1 MAYQGSLQ
9 LEKYLDEVLPS
20 AKLNIFNGLKK
31 GDKVEIKYDFQNL
44 DRAVADLKIRKGDWV
59 PFVVT
64 KVDSKKKIFLKPEGG
79 RSTYEYFWSLEH
91 KKFVMGGQV
100 EPLHDI
106 KKK

>member
-20 AKLNIFNGLKK
+20 AKLNIFNRLKK

-44 DRAVADLKIRKGDWV
+44 DWAVADLKIRKGDWV

-64 KVDSKKKIFLKPEGG
+64 KVDSKKKIFLKPDGTSS
-79 RSTYEYFWSLEH
+79 RVEYFWSLEY
-91 KKFVMGGQV
+91 KKFVIGGQV
-100 EPLHDI
+100 VPLHDI

>member
-1 MAYQGSLQ
+1 MSYQGSLQ

-44 DRAVADLKIRKGDWV
+44 DRAVAALKIRKGDWV

-64 KVDSKKKIFLKPEGG
+64 KVDSKKKIFLKPDGTSS
-79 RSTYEYFWSLEH
+79 RVEYFWSLEY
-91 KKFVMGGQV
+91 KKFMMGGY
-100 EPLHDI
+100 PTRLHDI
-106 KKK
+106 KK

>member
-1 MAYQGSLQ
+1 MTYQGSLQ

-20 AKLNIFNGLKK
+20 AKLNIFNRLKK
-31 GDKVEIKYDFQNL
+31 GDKVEIKYDSQNQ
-44 DRAVADLKIRKGDWV
+44 DRAVAALKIRKGDWV

-79 RSTYEYFWSLEH
+79 RSTYEYFWSLEY